1 MTTRVWK
8 AGAVDNIHAPYEW
21 TPYGAPQA
29 GDRLIIGEGTV
40 FLNDASLKT
49 ATVVLSSDG
58 QTTAAPTLVASGAA
72 NVNVVVDQELLSG
85 LSGYSPNAYGNVD
98 VAGAPTVHVT
108 AIGQRVTGGH
118 AAVTIDPFSEMRGGV
133 TATGADS
140 SVVVTGS
147 STSAFENSDSTATN
161 SGSVT
166 ISADVVG
173 VGTFELS
180 NYGTMTFQQ
189 GVSAGQTITDTGGI
203 LTIADPKDFH
213 GTLNLSNPTGGLDF
227 VKISN
232 LLGDSYTYKN
242 DVLKILDAGKEVF
255 QMKLNAPDGFTV
267 AFNSGVVLSPNEP
280 AMAAGI
286 QLASHA

>member
-21 TPYGAPQA
+21 TPYGTPQA
-29 GDRLIIGEGTV
+29 GDTLVLGQGTA

-49 ATVVLSSDG
+49 ATVVLSSNG
-58 QTTAAPTLVASGAA
+58 QTAPAPTLVAFGAA
-72 NVNVVVDQELLSG
+72 NVNVVVNQELFSG
-85 LSGYSPNAYGNVD
+85 PSGYTPEAYGNVE

-108 AIGQRVTGGH
+108 AIGQRITGGH
-118 AAVTIDPFSEMRGGV
+118 AAVTIDPYSKMQGGV
-133 TATGADS
+133 TAIGAGG
-140 SVVVTGS
+140 SVAVTGS
-147 STSAFENSDSTATN
+147 TSTFQNSDSTATN
-161 SGSVT
+161 SGSVA
-166 ISADVVG
+166 IDANVVG

-232 LLGDSYTYKN
+232 LVGDSYTYKN
-242 DVLKILDAGKEVF
+242 DVLKILDGGKEVF
-255 QMKLNAPDGFTV
+255 QMKLNAPDGLTV
-267 AFNSGVVLSPNEP
+267 AFNSGVVLSPNAP
-280 AMAAGI
+280 AMATGL
-286 QLASHA
+286 QLASHT